1 MISGLGW
8 SSGVIVTAQ
17 ETRKCSVC
25 CCCQCCCCW
34 RAVLHSPD
42 GPPQHREINFQSCSH
57 SLTVDYV
64 VLDKLLLLIQFMVA
78 VGFYSSCHMTGGVVC
93 PEQVT
98 TICIYYSLTDIRC
111 LRRIRIFGEP
121 TYRIIFHIFYVEL
134 VMCSTIVPVASASDK
149 DSLYLRFM
157 CCCFCCL
164 FVCFL
169 GDSPKAFCDRLNCK
183 LCNT

>member
-1 MISGLGW
+1 M
-8 SSGVIVTAQ
+8 
-17 ETRKCSVC
+17 
-25 CCCQCCCCW
+25 
-34 RAVLHSPD
+34 LHSPD

-98 TICIYYSLTDIRC
+98 TICIHYSLTDIRC

-134 VMCSTIVPVASASDK
+134 VMCSTIVPVASTSDK

-169 GDSPKAFCDRLNCK
+169 GDSPKAFCNRLNCK